1 MVRPTKAEAAE
12 LEALERASGMIA
24 TAQEAAGILAI
35 RLRQVARRAPA
46 LAVLVG
52 AGQTQLTAL
61 VDALD
66 DAHGLLGGVLGQ
78 KHQDRSEKHW
88 GGTDG

>member
-1 MVRPTKAEAAE
+1 MVRPTKAESEE
-12 LEALERASGMIA
+12 LEALERASGRIA

-46 LAVLVG
+46 LSVLVG
-52 AGQTQLTAL
+52 AGQVQLTAL

-66 DAHGLLGGVLGQ
+66 DAHGLLSGVLGQ
-78 KHQDRSEKHW
+78 KHQDRSQTHW
-88 GGTDG
+88 GGTE